1 MPTHT
6 APPTEPLPVCTHR
19 LPPPAYWGMP
29 LPPSI
34 NTLIVGA
41 GPIGLACAISAKRRG
56 IPTLVI
62 DAGAIADA
70 IVRYPIGMTFFTTP
84 ERLEIGDHPL
94 VCTGAKAT
102 REEAL
107 KYYRGVVRA
116 EQLDVRSYTR
126 LIGAERRDDGLH
138 CSLQTRTG
146 VLVVTCRRLV
156 IATGYFEHANLLNVP
171 GETLPHV
178 SHWFEEPHRLAG
190 LDVVII
196 GGKNSAVEAA
206 LQCYR
211 VGARV
216 TLVYRKPE
224 FKPSL
229 KYWLRPDL
237 ENRVK
242 AGEIALHLGAVVTS
256 IALDSVTVQT
266 ADGETQILPADRV
279 FALTGYHPD
288 FALLERIGLPIDPE
302 TGRTPLDPAT
312 LETGIPGVYLA
323 GSVGAG
329 RQISEVFI
337 ENGRF
342 DGEKIFGDAPAQAR
356 AEARYAESPRPTGE

>member
-1 MPTHT
+1 MHI
-6 APPTEPLPVCTHR
+6 E
-19 LPPPAYWGMP
+19 
-29 LPPSI
+29 
-34 NTLIVGA
+34 TLIVGA
-41 GPIGLACAISAKRRG
+41 GPIGLACAISARRRG
-56 IPTLVI
+56 IPALVV

-107 KYYRGVVRA
+107 KYYRGVARV
-116 EQLDVRSYTR
+116 ESLSIQCYTR
-126 LIGAERRDDGLH
+126 LLAAERRDGVLH
-138 CSLQTRTG
+138 CSLMPRTG
-146 VLVVTCRRLV
+146 AHTITCDRLV
-156 IATGYFEHANLLNVP
+156 LATGYFEHANLLDVP

-190 LDVVII
+190 QEVVII

-216 TLVYRKPE
+216 TLVYRRAE
-224 FKPSL
+224 FRPSL

-242 AGEIALHLGAVVTS
+242 AGEITLHLGATVTGITPTVVQ
-256 IALDSVTVQT
+256 VRC
-266 ADGETQILPADRV
+266 ADASMLEIPADRV

-288 FALLERIGLPIDPE
+288 FELLQRIGLSLDPAS
-302 TGRTPLDPAT
+302 GRTPLNPAT

-342 DGEKIFGDAPAQAR
+342 DGEKIFGDVTAQAR
-356 AEARYAESPRPTGE
+356 AEARYASAPRPAGE